1 MIKGKDR
8 NLNELYK
15 KANLSLSLYIYI
27 YIYIY
32 IYKQEYSNKMGRQPI
47 VFHILVKQE
56 YISILSFASGLAHP
70 TTLGMLS

>member
-15 KANLSLSLYIYI
+15 KANLSLSLSLYI

>member
-1 MIKGKDR
+1 
-8 NLNELYK
+8 
-15 KANLSLSLYIYI
+15 
-27 YIYIY
+27 
-32 IYKQEYSNKMGRQPI
+32 MGRQPI

>member
-8 NLNELYK
+8 NLDELYK
-15 KANLSLSLYIYI
+15 KANLSLSL

-47 VFHILVKQE
+47 AFHILVKS
-56 YISILSFASGLAHP
+56 ISFPKRINFVLR
-70 TTLGMLS
+70 

>member
-15 KANLSLSLYIYI
+15 KANLSLSLSLYIYI

-32 IYKQEYSNKMGRQPI
+32 IKKNI
-47 VFHILVKQE
+47 VIKWAVSPLFFIFL
-56 YISILSFASGLAHP
+56 
-70 TTLGMLS
+70 

>member
-15 KANLSLSLYIYI
+15 KANLSLSL

>member
-15 KANLSLSLYIYI
+15 KANLSLSL
-27 YIYIY
+27 YIY